1 MSAPMSETDQNIQI
15 WKVKKLIKSLENAR
29 GAGTSMISL
38 ILPPKSQ
45 LSQATNMLTQE
56 YGTAS
61 NIKSRVNRLS
71 VLAAITSTQQR
82 LKLYSRVP
90 DNGLVVYCG
99 TVLTPEGK
107 EKKVNF
113 SFEPFKPIN
122 TSLYLCDNKFHTEA
136 LSELLESDARF
147 GFVIMDGNGTLFGV
161 VSGNTR
167 TVLHKFSV
175 DLPKKHGRG
184 GQSALRFS
192 RLREEARHNYVRKV
206 AELAS
211 QHFITDN
218 KVNVTGIVLAG
229 SADFKSVLSQ
239 SDLLDYRLRPKIVQ
253 LVDVSYGGENG
264 FNQAIELAADSL
276 ANVKFVQE
284 KRLIQK
290 YFDEI
295 STETGKYCFGLDDTF
310 RALEMGAVEVL
321 IVWENLEHMRHVFKD
336 SEGREH
342 VFMRSK
348 EQEDDEDRSRFIDK
362 ETGTEMEEVGEP
374 MPLLEWIAENYQQFG
389 TNLEFVTDRSQEGM
403 QFCKGFGGI
412 GGILRYKVAFDD
424 LALYDEQEDE
434 FMSDDEDIY

>member
-1 MSAPMSETDQNIQI
+1 MSETDQNIQI

-71 VLAAITSTQQR
+71 VLAAIMSTQQR

-310 RALEMGAVEVL
+310 RALEMGAVEIL

-342 VFMRSK
+342 VFMLSK